1 VEVED
6 TVQIEEAVRS
16 TVCPFE
22 DPWAIKFWLVP
33 TAAFQV
39 SGVLPLEQVVVA
51 PKVPSQIWKLVTL
64 VRSTFACVVP
74 VMAPEAA
81 VMVAVPWPAPVADP
95 LVVMVTTVASEVDQQ
110 TVLPLQLVPPVR
122 VDVLPSWKVPV
133 AVICWVAPWLIVGV
147 GGSIVMVLRVGF

>member
-1 VEVED
+1 MEVED